1 PDARQ
6 RSGQPAGLR
15 ALHGRTAPHR
25 RDDRHLPH
33 DGRGLEDARSLSLDE
48 AVPVRRR
55 LPAPRIQGLRDGVHR
70 RAGGA
75 GQQIVVGARASIG
88 YPLAALV
95 SQQRTGGSM
104 AEHDDAMDADTDLDT
119 ETDMDTDTETDM
131 PEAADQ
137 TIGGGGGGGAGRPT
151 ATRAPGAT
159 RTPPDITRDAAA
171 PRPP

>member
-1 PDARQ
+1 D
-6 RSGQPAGLR
+6 AGLR
-15 ALHGRTAPHR
+15 R
-25 RDDRHLPH
+25 
-33 DGRGLEDARSLSLDE
+33 DE
-48 AVPVRRR
+48 AVQVRRR
-55 LPAPRIQGLRDGVHR
+55 LPAPRVQGLRDGVHR

-75 GQQIVVGARASIG
+75 GQQIVVSARASIG

-137 TIGGGGGGGAGRPT
+137 TIGGGGGGRGGRARGT
-151 ATRAPGAT
+151 AARDAT
-159 RTPPDITRDAAA
+159 MTPSDITEEEA
-171 PRPP
+171 